1 MNSIIRVLPFAFG
14 LAAAIACAAETT
26 EGTTAPATA
35 KSIDIAAVR
44 SRADEAFKAADTDG
58 NGTLS
63 KAEFVAAPRL
73 GMGGAFRHHGRHGA
87 PGMHGGPPHDGDRG
101 MGPPGSMEPGART
114 EMQKSLFAALD
125 ADGSGQLSADE
136 FAKEPE
142 VMQKIARE
150 HAFARLDANGD
161 GALSRDELPS
171 AVSRLEKAD
180 TDGDGR
186 VTAEEMK
193 AMRRSGCARQSE

>member
-14 LAAAIACAAETT
+14 LAAAMACAAETT
-26 EGTTAPATA
+26 EGTTGPETA
-35 KSIDIAAVR
+35 KSIDIAAVK

-73 GMGGAFRHHGRHGA
+73 GMGGGFRHHGRDGA
-87 PGMHGGPPHDGDRG
+87 PGMHGGDGGRG
-101 MGPPGSMEPGART
+101 MGPPGSMDPEARA

-125 ADGSGQLSADE
+125 IDGSGQLSADE
-136 FAKEPE
+136 FAKQPE
-142 VMQKIARE
+142 VRQQLRRE
-150 HAFARLDANGD
+150 HHFDRLDANGD

-180 TDGDGR
+180 ADGDGR

-193 AMRRSGCARQSE
+193 AMRRSGCTRKSE